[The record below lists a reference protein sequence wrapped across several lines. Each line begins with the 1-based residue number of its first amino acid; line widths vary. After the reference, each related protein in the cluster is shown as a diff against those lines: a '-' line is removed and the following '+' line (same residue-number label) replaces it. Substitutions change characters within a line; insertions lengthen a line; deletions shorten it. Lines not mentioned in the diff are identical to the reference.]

1 MDDFSDIINLP
12 HHVSKTRRQM
22 PIADRA
28 VQFAAFAALT
38 GYDEKIG
45 ETARLT
51 DVRAEMAEDDLAA
64 LDAAFQRLLDAE
76 PMHPTAALIFFQ
88 PDARKAGGRYVNY
101 TGVFRHYDAAEHML
115 IFTDGTRIPVQSVC
129 KLMPA
134 DDTDGQI

>member
-22 PIADRA
+22 PLADRA

-51 DVRAEMAEDDLAA
+51 DVRTEMAEDDLAA

-88 PDARKAGGRYVNY
+88 PDARKAGGAYVTC
-101 TGVFRHYDAAEHML
+101 TGRFRHYDSAEKML
-115 IFTDGTRIPVQSVC
+115 YLTNGLRIPVQNICGITLAS
-129 KLMPA
+129 PA
-134 DDTDGQI
+134 EYE